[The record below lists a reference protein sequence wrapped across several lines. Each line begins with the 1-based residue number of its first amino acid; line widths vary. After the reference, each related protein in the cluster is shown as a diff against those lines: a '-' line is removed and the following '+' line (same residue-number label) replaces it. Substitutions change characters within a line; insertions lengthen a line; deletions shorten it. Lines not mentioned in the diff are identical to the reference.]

1 MEPGVLIQEQVVLLS
16 FLTVSSAYC
25 FAWLCTILLIVIPFV
40 VAYAGGN
47 FWIKE
52 ATYREQPTVSFA
64 HDLVVQI
71 DNGAKM
77 LWSTIPELNA
87 HYADN
92 IRVPTIRYRP
102 IDENRDGIID
112 EIVVTVSMPAG
123 GLVSQTPS
131 NAASVF
137 FAPQFKYQLVGT
149 SRLSMRSLAVVQAST
164 PLPGATSVEFRGH
177 LSLRQRDP
185 LYSGPTR
192 TLYDTTP
199 FKLTADSES
208 LTENSPANLNHIL
221 RKYTDRNETTHLE
234 YDVPPVFG
242 FEPSETFDVK
252 LTVRIPNQIIS
263 YRPGTA
269 YVLYQ
274 AWVQYISF
282 LIPTWFILRVV
293 KHFVYSNQIFPS
305 FVVER
310 QKED

>member
-1 MEPGVLIQEQVVLLS
+1 
-16 FLTVSSAYC
+16 
-25 FAWLCTILLIVIPFV
+25 
-40 VAYAGGN
+40 
-47 FWIKE
+47 
-52 ATYREQPTVSFA
+52 
-64 HDLVVQI
+64 
-71 DNGAKM
+71 
-77 LWSTIPELNA
+77 
-87 HYADN
+87 
-92 IRVPTIRYRP
+92 
-102 IDENRDGIID
+102 
-112 EIVVTVSMPAG
+112 
-123 GLVSQTPS
+123 
-131 NAASVF
+131 
-137 FAPQFKYQLVGT
+137 
-149 SRLSMRSLAVVQAST
+149 MRSLAVVQAST

-282 LIPTWFILRVV
+282 LIPTWYHLSFFLLSFFLSLFLLSFFFLSLSFFFLSFANLMLKMCELCEISP
-293 KHFVYSNQIFPS
+293 SN
-305 FVVER
+305 
-310 QKED
+310 